1 VLIFSECFEFSCL
14 IRKKSKGETSRKE
27 IPGIIYIFAYLKSML
42 MSTDQELVTKVKNV
56 IEQIRP
62 YLQADGG
69 DVEFVELMEDKTV
82 NIRLLG
88 MCGNCPHSRMT
99 LKNGI
104 ETAVRRVLPEI
115 RAVESV
121 GEDLAE

>member
-1 VLIFSECFEFSCL
+1 MPATE
-14 IRKKSKGETSRKE
+14 
-27 IPGIIYIFAYLKSML
+27 
-42 MSTDQELVTKVKNV
+42 ELVLKVKNV

-69 DVEFVELMEDKTV
+69 DVEYINITEDNTV

-104 ETAVRRVLPEI
+104 EAAVVQAIPEI

-121 GEDLAE
+121 ME

>member
-1 VLIFSECFEFSCL
+1 
-14 IRKKSKGETSRKE
+14 
-27 IPGIIYIFAYLKSML
+27 M
-42 MSTDQELVTKVKNV
+42 TDTELEKKVKNV

-69 DVEFVELMEDKTV
+69 DVEYVNMTEDKTV
-82 NIRLLG
+82 NLRLLG

-104 ETAVRRVLPEI
+104 EAAVI
-115 RAVESV
+115 RAIPDIKSVEAIQA
-121 GEDLAE
+121 D

>member
-1 VLIFSECFEFSCL
+1 MAEMNE
-14 IRKKSKGETSRKE
+14 
-27 IPGIIYIFAYLKSML
+27 
-42 MSTDQELVTKVKNV
+42 ELVSKVKNV
-56 IEQIRP
+56 IDQIRP

-88 MCGNCPHSRMT
+88 SCGNCPYSLQT

-104 ETAVRRVLPEI
+104 ETAMIKAIPEI
-115 RAVESV
+115 RSVEAVSS
-121 GEDLAE
+121 DI

>member
-1 VLIFSECFEFSCL
+1 
-14 IRKKSKGETSRKE
+14 
-27 IPGIIYIFAYLKSML
+27 
-42 MSTDQELVTKVKNV
+42 MSTNAELVEKVKNV

-69 DVEFVELMEDKTV
+69 DVEYVNMTEDNVV

-104 ETAVRRVLPEI
+104 EAAVVRALPEI
-115 RAVESV
+115 KSVESV
-121 GEDLAE
+121 EA

>member
-1 VLIFSECFEFSCL
+1 MTTPNEELIS
-14 IRKKSKGETSRKE
+14 
-27 IPGIIYIFAYLKSML
+27 
-42 MSTDQELVTKVKNV
+42 KVKNV

-69 DVEFVELMEDKTV
+69 DVEYVNMTEDKVV

-88 MCGNCPHSRMT
+88 MCGGCPHSQMT

-104 ETAVRRVLPEI
+104 EAAVKRVLPEI
-115 RAVESV
+115 KSVESADAV
-121 GEDLAE
+121 MEF

>member
-1 VLIFSECFEFSCL
+1 MID
-14 IRKKSKGETSRKE
+14 T
-27 IPGIIYIFAYLKSML
+27 
-42 MSTDQELVTKVKNV
+42 ELEKKVKNV

-69 DVEFVELMEDKTV
+69 DVEYVDMTEDRVV
-82 NIRLLG
+82 NLRLLG

-104 ETAVRRVLPEI
+104 EAAVIRAIPEI
-115 RAVESV
+115 KAVESIQ
-121 GEDLAE
+121 AE

>member
-1 VLIFSECFEFSCL
+1 MNDEYTKFIPSSVIRIFPAFSYLC
-14 IRKKSKGETSRKE
+14 KKY
-27 IPGIIYIFAYLKSML
+27 IPR
-42 MSTDQELVTKVKNV
+42 MSPNEELVTKVKNV
-56 IEQIRP
+56 LEQIRP

-69 DVEFVELMEDKTV
+69 DVEFVDMAEDKTV

-104 ETAVRRVLPEI
+104 EAAVKRVLPEI

-121 GEDLAE
+121 SEDLTV

>member
-1 VLIFSECFEFSCL
+1 
-14 IRKKSKGETSRKE
+14 
-27 IPGIIYIFAYLKSML
+27 
-42 MSTDQELVTKVKNV
+42 MSTNPELVSKVKNV

-69 DVEFVELMEDKTV
+69 DVEYVDITEDNTV

-104 ETAVRRVLPEI
+104 EAAVIRALPEI
-115 RAVESV
+115 RSVESV
-121 GEDLAE
+121 

>member
-1 VLIFSECFEFSCL
+1 MNVNSELE
-14 IRKKSKGETSRKE
+14 
-27 IPGIIYIFAYLKSML
+27 
-42 MSTDQELVTKVKNV
+42 QKVKNV

-69 DVEFVELMEDKTV
+69 DVEYINITEDNTV

-88 MCGNCPHSRMT
+88 MCGNCPHSQMT

-104 ETAVRRVLPEI
+104 EAAVKRVLPEI
-115 RAVESV
+115 KSVESV
-121 GEDLAE
+121 MV